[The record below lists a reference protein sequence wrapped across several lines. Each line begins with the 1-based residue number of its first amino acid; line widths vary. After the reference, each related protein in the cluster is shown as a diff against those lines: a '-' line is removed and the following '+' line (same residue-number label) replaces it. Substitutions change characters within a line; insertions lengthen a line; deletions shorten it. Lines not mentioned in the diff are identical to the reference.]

1 MVNAVPSPW
10 SIEPFHRQTHDRA
23 GFDCGVPELNE
34 WLATKAS
41 QFEKKDLARIY
52 VLVETGQT
60 TVKGYY
66 ALSNHTVA
74 YEVMPPDQAKGLPRI
89 DLPVVLIGK
98 LAVDRSVQGQRL
110 GELLL
115 MDALCRAYPMCCVS
129 LTIDP
134 GVNGQAFILRTGILP
149 QSLGRIAQRKDT
161 TMALTQG
168 GEGSCRFMFITDQHD
183 TLLGQE
189 LYIEG
194 GYCVKGHVLKD
205 TIVSTAR

>member
-10 SIEPFHRQTHDRA
+10 SIEPSHRQTHDRA

-115 MDALCRAYPMCCVS
+115 MDALCRAEYLASKIGIRAVEVDAMDDSARQFYERYGFLS
-129 LTIDP
+129 LADDRSHL
-134 GVNGQAFILRTGILP
+134 FLP
-149 QSLGRIAQRKDT
+149 LSDIRQ
-161 TMALTQG
+161 
-168 GEGSCRFMFITDQHD
+168 
-183 TLLGQE
+183 
-189 LYIEG
+189 
-194 GYCVKGHVLKD
+194 LKLPPL
-205 TIVSTAR
+205 